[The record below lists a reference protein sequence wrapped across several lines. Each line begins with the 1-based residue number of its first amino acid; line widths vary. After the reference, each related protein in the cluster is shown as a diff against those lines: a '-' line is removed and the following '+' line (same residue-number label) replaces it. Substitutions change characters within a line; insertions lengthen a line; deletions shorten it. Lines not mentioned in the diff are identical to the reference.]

1 MFKEFK
7 VKDIFD
13 VSPVNRITE
22 PNKSYIPDDE
32 IIGQGGNTPYIAAIS
47 KNNGI
52 TGYSYREP
60 NNMGDCVTLSTTAAS
75 PDTVF
80 YQPDA
85 FIGRQQMSAFRRKDG
100 RPLGYG
106 CGIYLA
112 TLIRKLTIG
121 FNYGNKLTNDFL
133 KNMTILLPVIENPN
147 PDHEYT
153 VDDIDWQYMRDH
165 ITELERDRITELDA
179 YLQATGLND
188 YELTED
194 DKKILSLSAKRASD
208 EDGTLEDNSEDEVR
222 FGSFKLG
229 QLFESQT
236 GDVDLQQKDVNDKG
250 YFFIN
255 SGVEN
260 RGIKGK
266 TDRPAKIFKAGTITI
281 DFWGNAYYR
290 DFDYVMA
297 THNHVFSLSGD
308 VIKNEK
314 VGQYII
320 GKLSK
325 LPQLFSYSNMAT
337 WNKLKVLDISL
348 PIKSDAPDDYTVADI
363 DFDYMEKYIRAIEK
377 VVIAEVIKY
386 RDKVIETTKKV
397 IEV

>member
-1 MFKEFK
+1 MFKKYRIGDLF
-7 VKDIFD
+7 DIHPTNAYKMNNAD
-13 VSPVNRITE
+13 LYLTEGSTPVLSN
-22 PNKSYIPDDE
+22 SS
-32 IIGQGGNTPYIAAIS
+32 A
-47 KNNGI
+47 NNGI
-52 TGYSYREP
+52 GGYSGLEP
-60 NNMGDCVTLSTTAAS
+60 TEKGGIITFSDTTTGGDTM
-75 PDTVF
+75 F
-80 YQPDA
+80 YQADD
-85 FIGRQQMSAFRRKDG
+85 FIGYPHVQGMYPFIADKWDEKCSLYA
-100 RPLGYG
+100 
-106 CGIYLA
+106 IS
-112 TLIRKLTIG
+112 TIRKTAG
-121 FNYGNKLTNDFL
+121 NGWSYAVKFNRALVKEL
-133 KNMTILLPVIENPN
+133 MIELPVIENPN
-147 PDHEYT
+147 LDHEYT
-153 VDDIDWQYMRDH
+153 VDDIDWQYMYDR
-165 ITELERDRITELDA
+165 ITELERERITELDA
-179 YLQATGLND
+179 YLQVTGLND

-194 DKKILSLSAKRASD
+194 DKKILSLSTKRASD
-208 EDGTLEDNSEDEVR
+208 EEGILEDIGEDEVR
-222 FGSFKLG
+222 FGKFKMG
-229 QLFESQT
+229 TLFNSQT

-266 TDRPAKIFKAGTITI
+266 TDRPAKVFKAGTITI

-314 VGQYII
+314 VGHYII

-363 DFDYMEKYIRAIEK
+363 DFDYMERYIRAMEK
-377 VVIAEVIKY
+377 VVIADVVKY
-386 RDKVIETTKKV
+386 KDKVIETTKKV
-397 IEV
+397 VGD

>member
-1 MFKEFK
+1 MFKEFI
-7 VKDIFD
+7 VKDILNVEQTKSVVAKAD
-13 VSPVNRITE
+13 LTEGDIPYVTRTVSDNGYMGTCGNKDKVNKGNCIT
-22 PNKSYIPDDE
+22 
-32 IIGQGGNTPYIAAIS
+32 IGAE
-47 KNNGI
+47 
-52 TGYSYREP
+52 TG
-60 NNMGDCVTLSTTAAS
+60 VA
-75 PDTVF
+75 F
-80 YQPDA
+80 YQPNDFVA
-85 FIGRQQMSAFRRKDG
+85 
-100 RPLGYG
+100 
-106 CGIYLA
+106 
-112 TLIRKLTIG
+112 
-121 FNYGNKLTNDFL
+121 GNKVYRLSREGLNIKEYLFL
-133 KNMTILLPVIENPN
+133 ASVLNMQTKNYSYSNARIPEKIKVEKIILPVIENPN

-153 VDDIDWQYMRDH
+153 VDDIDWQYMRDR

-208 EDGTLEDNSEDEVR
+208 EDGTLEDNSENEVR
-222 FGSFKLG
+222 FGKFKMG
-229 QLFESQT
+229 TLFNSQT

-266 TDRPAKIFKAGTITI
+266 TDRPAKVFKAGTITI

-314 VGQYII
+314 VGHYII

-363 DFDYMEKYIRAIEK
+363 DFDYMERYIRAMEK
-377 VVIAEVIKY
+377 VVIADVVKY
-386 RDKVIETTKKV
+386 KNKVIETTKKV
-397 IEV
+397 VGEQYGKT

>member
-1 MFKEFK
+1 MFKEFI
-7 VKDIFD
+7 VKDVLNVEQTKSVVAKADLTEGDIPYVTRT
-13 VSPVNRITE
+13 VSDNGYMGTCGNKDKINKGNCIT
-22 PNKSYIPDDE
+22 
-32 IIGQGGNTPYIAAIS
+32 IGAE
-47 KNNGI
+47 
-52 TGYSYREP
+52 TG
-60 NNMGDCVTLSTTAAS
+60 VA
-75 PDTVF
+75 F
-80 YQPDA
+80 YQPNDFVA
-85 FIGRQQMSAFRRKDG
+85 
-100 RPLGYG
+100 
-106 CGIYLA
+106 
-112 TLIRKLTIG
+112 
-121 FNYGNKLTNDFL
+121 GNKVYRLSREGLDIKEYLFL
-133 KNMTILLPVIENPN
+133 ASVLNMQTKNYSYSNARIPEKIKAEKILLPVIENPN
-147 PDHEYT
+147 LDHEYT
-153 VDDIDWQYMRDH
+153 VDDIDWQYMYDRITELERDR

-179 YLQATGLND
+179 YLQVTGLND

-194 DKKILSLSAKRASD
+194 DKKILSLSTKRASD
-208 EDGTLEDNSEDEVR
+208 EEGILEDIGEDEVR
-222 FGSFKLG
+222 FGKFKMG
-229 QLFESQT
+229 TLFNSQT

-266 TDRPAKIFKAGTITI
+266 TDRPAKVFKAGTITI

-314 VGQYII
+314 VGHYII

-363 DFDYMEKYIRAIEK
+363 DFDYMERYIRAMEK
-377 VVIAEVIKY
+377 VVIADVVKY
-386 RDKVIETTKKV
+386 KDKVIETTKKV
-397 IEV
+397 VGD

>member
-1 MFKEFK
+1 MFKKYRVGDLF
-7 VKDIFD
+7 DIHPTNAYKMSNAD
-13 VSPVNRITE
+13 LYSTEGSTPVLSNSST
-22 PNKSYIPDDE
+22 
-32 IIGQGGNTPYIAAIS
+32 
-47 KNNGI
+47 NNGI
-52 TGYSYREP
+52 GGYSGLEP
-60 NNMGDCVTLSTTAAS
+60 TENGGIITFSDTTTGGDTM
-75 PDTVF
+75 F
-80 YQPDA
+80 YQADT
-85 FIGRQQMSAFRRKDG
+85 FIGYPHVQGMYPFVENKWDEKCSLYVISA
-100 RPLGYG
+100 
-106 CGIYLA
+106 
-112 TLIRKLTIG
+112 IRKAAG
-121 FNYGNKLTNDFL
+121 DGWSYSVKFNRALVKEL
-133 KNMTILLPVIENPN
+133 MIELPVIENPN
-147 PDHEYT
+147 SDHEYT
-153 VDDIDWQYMRDH
+153 VDDIDWQYMRDR

-208 EDGTLEDNSEDEVR
+208 ENGTMEDNSEDEVR

-255 SGVEN
+255 SGIEN

-314 VGQYII
+314 VGHYII

-348 PIKSDAPDDYTVADI
+348 PIKSDALDNYTVADI
-363 DFDYMEKYIRAIEK
+363 DFDYMERYIRAMEK
-377 VVIAEVIKY
+377 VVIADVVKY
-386 RDKVIETTKKV
+386 KDKVIETTKKV
-397 IEV
+397 VGE

>member
-1 MFKEFK
+1 MFKKYRVGDLF
-7 VKDIFD
+7 DIHPTNAYKMNNAD
-13 VSPVNRITE
+13 LYLTEGSTPVLSN
-22 PNKSYIPDDE
+22 SS
-32 IIGQGGNTPYIAAIS
+32 A
-47 KNNGI
+47 NNGI
-52 TGYSYREP
+52 GGYSGLEP
-60 NNMGDCVTLSTTAAS
+60 TEKGGIITFSDTTTGGDTM
-75 PDTVF
+75 F
-80 YQPDA
+80 YQADD
-85 FIGRQQMSAFRRKDG
+85 FIGYPHVQGMYPFIADKWDEKCSLYA
-100 RPLGYG
+100 
-106 CGIYLA
+106 IS
-112 TLIRKLTIG
+112 TIRKTAG
-121 FNYGNKLTNDFL
+121 NGWSYAVKFNRALVKEL
-133 KNMTILLPVIENPN
+133 MIELPVIENPN
-147 PDHEYT
+147 LDHEYT
-153 VDDIDWQYMRDH
+153 VDDIDWQYMYDR
-165 ITELERDRITELDA
+165 ITELERERITELDA
-179 YLQATGLND
+179 YLQVTGLND

-194 DKKILSLSAKRASD
+194 DKKILSLSTKRASD
-208 EDGTLEDNSEDEVR
+208 EEGILEDIGEDEVR
-222 FGSFKLG
+222 FGNFKMG
-229 QLFESQT
+229 TLFNSQT

-266 TDRPAKIFKAGTITI
+266 TDRPAKVFKAGTITI

-314 VGQYII
+314 VGHYII

-363 DFDYMEKYIRAIEK
+363 DFDYMERYIRAMEK
-377 VVIAEVIKY
+377 VVIADVVKY
-386 RDKVIETTKKV
+386 KDKVIETTKKV
-397 IEV
+397 VGD

>member
-7 VKDIFD
+7 ISTLFD
-13 VSPVNRITE
+13 WKNGNTDLKKEHINGRGVPVVSSGVENTG
-22 PNKSYIPDDE
+22 
-32 IIGQGGNTPYIAAIS
+32 IIGCTDVEARILPAHTITVDMFGNVYYRDFEYKEVTHARVFTLIPKGFDLDVQTGLYFVSSLKVLS
-47 KNNGI
+47 KI
-52 TGYSYREP
+52 YSYD
-60 NNMGDCVTLSTTAAS
+60 NMCSYAKMSDMDISLPIIESS
-75 PDTVF
+75 DT
-80 YQPDA
+80 
-85 FIGRQQMSAFRRKDG
+85 
-100 RPLGYG
+100 
-106 CGIYLA
+106 
-112 TLIRKLTIG
+112 
-121 FNYGNKLTNDFL
+121 
-133 KNMTILLPVIENPN
+133 
-147 PDHEYT
+147 DHEYT
-153 VDDIDWQYMRDH
+153 VDDIDWKYMRDR

-179 YLQATGLND
+179 YLQATGLNH

-194 DKKILSLSAKRASD
+194 DKKILSLSVKRESD
-208 EDGTLEDNSEDEVR
+208 EDGTLEGDSKDAIR
-222 FGSFKLG
+222 FGSFKLE

-255 SGVEN
+255 SGIEN

-266 TDRPAKIFKAGTITI
+266 TDRPAKVFKAGTITI

-314 VGQYII
+314 VGHYII

-348 PIKSDAPDDYTVADI
+348 PIKSDAPDNYTTNDI
-363 DFDYMEKYIRAIEK
+363 DFDYMEHYIRAIEK
-377 VVIAEVIKY
+377 VVIADVVKY
-386 RDKVIETTKKV
+386 KDKVIETTKKV
-397 IEV
+397 VDE

>member
-1 MFKEFK
+1 MFKKYRVGDLF
-7 VKDIFD
+7 DIHPTNAYKMSNAD
-13 VSPVNRITE
+13 LYLTEGSTPVLSN
-22 PNKSYIPDDE
+22 SS
-32 IIGQGGNTPYIAAIS
+32 A
-47 KNNGI
+47 NNGI
-52 TGYSYREP
+52 GGYSGLEP
-60 NNMGDCVTLSTTAAS
+60 TEKGGIITFSDTTTGGDTM
-75 PDTVF
+75 F
-80 YQPDA
+80 YQADD
-85 FIGRQQMSAFRRKDG
+85 FIGYPHVQGMYPFIADKWDEKCSLYA
-100 RPLGYG
+100 
-106 CGIYLA
+106 IS
-112 TLIRKLTIG
+112 TIRKTAG
-121 FNYGNKLTNDFL
+121 NGWSYAVKFNRALVKEL
-133 KNMTILLPVIENPN
+133 MIELPVIENPN

-153 VDDIDWQYMRDH
+153 VDDIDWQYMYDR
-165 ITELERDRITELDA
+165 ITELERERITELDA
-179 YLQATGLND
+179 YLQVTGLND

-194 DKKILSLSAKRASD
+194 DKKILSLSTKRASD
-208 EDGTLEDNSEDEVR
+208 EEGILEDIGEDEVR
-222 FGSFKLG
+222 FGKFKMG
-229 QLFESQT
+229 TLFNSQT

-266 TDRPAKIFKAGTITI
+266 TDRPAKVFKAGTITI

-314 VGQYII
+314 VGHYII

-363 DFDYMEKYIRAIEK
+363 DFDYMERYIRAVEK
-377 VVIAEVIKY
+377 VVIADVVKY
-386 RDKVIETTKKV
+386 KDKVIETTKKV
-397 IEV
+397 VGD

>member
-1 MFKEFK
+1 MFKDFK
-7 VKDIFD
+7 VKDIFTL
-13 VSPVNRITE
+13 VSGKQPVKKDRFSE
-22 PNKSYIPDDE
+22 PDDGLVPAITGVTVNNGYGFYTTKKGKKTYKNILTISKDGE
-32 IIGQGGNTPYIAAIS
+32 YAGTVYLQDKEVYLAGHSMGLIPKMSIDNVCLIYIAS
-47 KNNGI
+47 LFVN
-52 TGYSYREP
+52 YLR
-60 NNMGDCVTLSTTAAS
+60 
-75 PDTVF
+75 
-80 YQPDA
+80 
-85 FIGRQQMSAFRRKDG
+85 
-100 RPLGYG
+100 LGYWKINAQIPSVTDEKMDG
-106 CGIYLA
+106 VFIS
-112 TLIRKLTIG
+112 
-121 FNYGNKLTNDFL
+121 
-133 KNMTILLPVIENPN
+133 LPVIKNPN

-153 VDDIDWQYMRDH
+153 VDDIDWQYMRDR
-165 ITELERDRITELDA
+165 ITELERDRITVLDA
-179 YLQATGLND
+179 YLQATGLNN

-208 EDGTLEDNSEDEVR
+208 EDETLDDNSEDEVR
-222 FGSFKLG
+222 FGSFKLE

-255 SGVEN
+255 SGVTN

-266 TDRPAKIFKAGTITI
+266 TDRPAKVFKASTITI
-281 DFWGNAYYR
+281 DFLGNAYYR

-314 VGQYII
+314 VGHYII

-348 PIKSDAPDDYTVADI
+348 PIKSDAPDDYTTDDI
-363 DFDYMEKYIRAIEK
+363 DFDYMERYIRAMEK
-377 VVIAEVIKY
+377 VVIADVVKY
-386 RDKVIETTKKV
+386 KNKVIETTKKV
-397 IEV
+397 VGD

>member
-1 MFKEFK
+1 MFKKYRVGDLF
-7 VKDIFD
+7 DIHPTNAYKMSNAD
-13 VSPVNRITE
+13 LYLTEGSTPVLSN
-22 PNKSYIPDDE
+22 SS
-32 IIGQGGNTPYIAAIS
+32 A
-47 KNNGI
+47 NNGI
-52 TGYSYREP
+52 GGYSGLEP
-60 NNMGDCVTLSTTAAS
+60 TEKGGIITFSDTTTGGDPHVQGMYPFIADKWDEKCSLYAIST
-75 PDTVF
+75 
-80 YQPDA
+80 
-85 FIGRQQMSAFRRKDG
+85 
-100 RPLGYG
+100 
-106 CGIYLA
+106 
-112 TLIRKLTIG
+112 IRKTAG
-121 FNYGNKLTNDFL
+121 NGWSYAVKFNRALVKEL
-133 KNMTILLPVIENPN
+133 MIELPVIENPN
-147 PDHEYT
+147 LDHEYT
-153 VDDIDWQYMRDH
+153 VDDIDWQYMYDR
-165 ITELERDRITELDA
+165 ITELERERITELDA
-179 YLQATGLND
+179 YLQVTGLND

-194 DKKILSLSAKRASD
+194 DKKILSLSTKRASD
-208 EDGTLEDNSEDEVR
+208 EEGILEDIGEDEVR
-222 FGSFKLG
+222 FGKFKMG
-229 QLFESQT
+229 TLFNSQT

-266 TDRPAKIFKAGTITI
+266 TDRPAKVFKAGTITI

-314 VGQYII
+314 VGHYII

-363 DFDYMEKYIRAIEK
+363 DFDYMERYIRAMEK
-377 VVIAEVIKY
+377 VVIADVVKY
-386 RDKVIETTKKV
+386 KDKVIETTKKV
-397 IEV
+397 VGD

>member
-1 MFKEFK
+1 MFKEFI
-7 VKDIFD
+7 VKDVLNVEQTKSVVAKADLTEGDIPYVTRT
-13 VSPVNRITE
+13 VSDNGYMGTCGNKDKINKGNCIT
-22 PNKSYIPDDE
+22 
-32 IIGQGGNTPYIAAIS
+32 IGAE
-47 KNNGI
+47 
-52 TGYSYREP
+52 TG
-60 NNMGDCVTLSTTAAS
+60 VA
-75 PDTVF
+75 F
-80 YQPDA
+80 YQPNDFVA
-85 FIGRQQMSAFRRKDG
+85 
-100 RPLGYG
+100 
-106 CGIYLA
+106 
-112 TLIRKLTIG
+112 
-121 FNYGNKLTNDFL
+121 GNKVYRLSREGLDIKEYLFL
-133 KNMTILLPVIENPN
+133 ASVLNMQTKNYSYSNARIPEKIKAEKILLPVIENPN
-147 PDHEYT
+147 LDHEYT
-153 VDDIDWQYMRDH
+153 VDDIDWQYMYDR

-179 YLQATGLND
+179 YLQVTGLND

-194 DKKILSLSAKRASD
+194 DKKILSLSTKRASD
-208 EDGTLEDNSEDEVR
+208 EEGILEDIGEDEVR
-222 FGSFKLG
+222 FGKFKMG
-229 QLFESQT
+229 TLFNSQT

-266 TDRPAKIFKAGTITI
+266 TDRPAKVFKAGTITI

-314 VGQYII
+314 VGHYII

-363 DFDYMEKYIRAIEK
+363 DFDYMERYIRAMEK
-377 VVIAEVIKY
+377 VVIADVVKY
-386 RDKVIETTKKV
+386 KDKVIETTKKV
-397 IEV
+397 VGD

>member
-1 MFKEFK
+1 MFKKYRVGDLF
-7 VKDIFD
+7 DIHPTNAYKMNNAD
-13 VSPVNRITE
+13 LYLTEGSTPVLSN
-22 PNKSYIPDDE
+22 SS
-32 IIGQGGNTPYIAAIS
+32 A
-47 KNNGI
+47 NNGI
-52 TGYSYREP
+52 GGYSGLEP
-60 NNMGDCVTLSTTAAS
+60 TEKGGIITFSDTTTGGDTM
-75 PDTVF
+75 F
-80 YQPDA
+80 YQADD
-85 FIGRQQMSAFRRKDG
+85 FIGYPHVQGMYPFIADKWDEKCSLYA
-100 RPLGYG
+100 
-106 CGIYLA
+106 IS
-112 TLIRKLTIG
+112 TIRKTAG
-121 FNYGNKLTNDFL
+121 NGWSYAVKFNRALVKEL
-133 KNMTILLPVIENPN
+133 MIELPVIENPN
-147 PDHEYT
+147 LDHEYT
-153 VDDIDWQYMRDH
+153 VDDIDWQYMYDR
-165 ITELERDRITELDA
+165 ITELERERITELDA

-194 DKKILSLSAKRASD
+194 DKKILSLSTKRASD
-208 EDGTLEDNSEDEVR
+208 EEGILEDIGEDEVR
-222 FGSFKLG
+222 FGKFKMG
-229 QLFESQT
+229 TLFNSQT

-266 TDRPAKIFKAGTITI
+266 TDRPAKVFKAGTITI

-314 VGQYII
+314 VGHYII

-363 DFDYMEKYIRAIEK
+363 DFDYMERYIRAMEK
-377 VVIAEVIKY
+377 VVIADVVKY
-386 RDKVIETTKKV
+386 KDKVIEVTKKV
-397 IEV
+397 VGG

>member
-1 MFKEFK
+1 M
-7 VKDIFD
+7 
-13 VSPVNRITE
+13 
-22 PNKSYIPDDE
+22 
-32 IIGQGGNTPYIAAIS
+32 
-47 KNNGI
+47 
-52 TGYSYREP
+52 
-60 NNMGDCVTLSTTAAS
+60 
-75 PDTVF
+75 
-80 YQPDA
+80 
-85 FIGRQQMSAFRRKDG
+85 
-100 RPLGYG
+100 
-106 CGIYLA
+106 
-112 TLIRKLTIG
+112 
-121 FNYGNKLTNDFL
+121 
-133 KNMTILLPVIENPN
+133 
-147 PDHEYT
+147 
-153 VDDIDWQYMRDH
+153 
-165 ITELERDRITELDA
+165 ERDRITELDA
-179 YLQATGLND
+179 YLQVTGLND

-194 DKKILSLSAKRASD
+194 DKKILSLSTKRASD
-208 EDGTLEDNSEDEVR
+208 EEGILEDIGEDEVR
-222 FGSFKLG
+222 FGKFKMG
-229 QLFESQT
+229 TLFNSQT

-266 TDRPAKIFKAGTITI
+266 TDRPAKVFKAGTITI

-314 VGQYII
+314 VGHYII

-363 DFDYMEKYIRAIEK
+363 DFDYMERYIRAMEK
-377 VVIAEVIKY
+377 VVIADVVKY
-386 RDKVIETTKKV
+386 KDKVIETTKKV
-397 IEV
+397 VGD

>member
-1 MFKEFK
+1 MFKKYRVGDLF
-7 VKDIFD
+7 DIHPTNAYKMSNAD
-13 VSPVNRITE
+13 LYLTEGSTPVLSN
-22 PNKSYIPDDE
+22 SS
-32 IIGQGGNTPYIAAIS
+32 A
-47 KNNGI
+47 NNGI
-52 TGYSYREP
+52 GGYSGLEP
-60 NNMGDCVTLSTTAAS
+60 TEKGGIITFSDTTTGGDTM
-75 PDTVF
+75 F
-80 YQPDA
+80 YQADD
-85 FIGRQQMSAFRRKDG
+85 FIGYPHVQGMYPFIADKWDEKCSLYA
-100 RPLGYG
+100 
-106 CGIYLA
+106 IS
-112 TLIRKLTIG
+112 TIRKTAG
-121 FNYGNKLTNDFL
+121 NGWSYAVKFNRALVKEL
-133 KNMTILLPVIENPN
+133 MIELPVIENPN
-147 PDHEYT
+147 LDHEYT
-153 VDDIDWQYMRDH
+153 VDDIDWQYMYDR
-165 ITELERDRITELDA
+165 ITELERERITELDA
-179 YLQATGLND
+179 YLQVTGLND

-194 DKKILSLSAKRASD
+194 DKKILSLSTKRASD
-208 EDGTLEDNSEDEVR
+208 EEGILEDIGEDEVR
-222 FGSFKLG
+222 FGKFKMG
-229 QLFESQT
+229 TLFNSQT

-266 TDRPAKIFKAGTITI
+266 TDRPAKVFKAGTITI

-314 VGQYII
+314 VGHYII

-363 DFDYMEKYIRAIEK
+363 DFDYMERYIRAMEK
-377 VVIAEVIKY
+377 VVIADVVKY
-386 RDKVIETTKKV
+386 KDKVIETTKKV
-397 IEV
+397 VGD

>member
-1 MFKEFK
+1 MFKKYRAGDLF
-7 VKDIFD
+7 DIHPTNAYKMSNAD
-13 VSPVNRITE
+13 LYVIE
-22 PNKSYIPDDE
+22 
-32 IIGQGGNTPYIAAIS
+32 GNTPVLS
-47 KNNGI
+47 NSSTNNGI
-52 TGYSYREP
+52 GGYSGLEP
-60 NNMGDCVTLSTTAAS
+60 TEKGGIITFSDTTSGGDTM
-75 PDTVF
+75 F
-80 YQPDA
+80 YQADD
-85 FIGRQQMSAFRRKDG
+85 FIGYPHVQGMYPFAIGKWDEKCSLYA
-100 RPLGYG
+100 
-106 CGIYLA
+106 IS
-112 TLIRKLTIG
+112 TIRKAAG
-121 FNYGNKLTNDFL
+121 DGWSYAVKFNRALVREL
-133 KNMTILLPVIENPN
+133 MIELPVIENSN

-153 VDDIDWQYMRDH
+153 VDDIDWQYMRDR

-194 DKKILSLSAKRASD
+194 DKKILSLPAKRASD
-208 EDGTLEDNSEDEVR
+208 KNGTLEDNSEDEVR
-222 FGSFKLG
+222 FGKFKIG
-229 QLFESQT
+229 TLFNSQT

-266 TDRPAKIFKAGTITI
+266 TDRPAKVFKAGTITI

-314 VGQYII
+314 VGHYII

-363 DFDYMEKYIRAIEK
+363 DFDYMERYIRAMEK
-377 VVIAEVIKY
+377 VVIADVVKY
-386 RDKVIETTKKV
+386 KEKVIETTKKV
-397 IEV
+397 VGE